1 MINVTKSLVWAEAP
15 LMPGDLCEWF
25 ACCFEPAT
33 THREHPVLGP
43 VPVCPVHDTFG
54 R

>member
-1 MINVTKSLVWAEAP
+1 MTKSLVWAEAP

-25 ACCFEPAT
+25 ARCFELAT

-43 VPVCPVHDTFG
+43 VPVCPIHDTFG